1 LTPDLNSFVLY
12 VVISSYP
19 DTSQKRNMIPRRL
32 EPVQSSDWREV
43 MRSAVTSPRELL
55 RLLELPTDS
64 FALAGPETVEF
75 PMRVPRGF
83 IARMRKGDPGDPLLR
98 QVLPLAVEETSTL
111 GYCEDPLAERAA
123 ERVPGLLHKYHG
135 RVLLVVTGA
144 CAIHCRYCFRR
155 HFPYAASNPARD
167 QWRAALDYI
176 RADVSISEVIL
187 SGGDPLSLP
196 DERLADLIARLAEI
210 PHVRR
215 LRLHTRL
222 PVVIPERITEGL
234 LQALIRTR
242 LRAVMVLHVNHPQE
256 LDIATGLAVERL
268 RLAGIPLL
276 NQAVLLCGVNDS
288 AQSLVALSETIFA
301 YGILPYYLHL
311 LDPVAGTAHFTVPE
325 ERALE
330 LMREV
335 RRLLPG
341 YLVPRLVR
349 EVAGAPYKLP
359 LL

>member
-1 LTPDLNSFVLY
+1 
-12 VVISSYP
+12 
-19 DTSQKRNMIPRRL
+19 
-32 EPVQSSDWREV
+32 

-55 RLLELPTDS
+55 RLLELPEDR
-64 FALAGPETVEF
+64 FALAGLETAGF

-98 QVLPLAVEETSTL
+98 QVLPLAVEQTSTL

-167 QWRAALDYI
+167 QWRPALDYI
-176 RADVSISEVIL
+176 REDVSISEVIL

-196 DERLADLIARLAEI
+196 DERLADLITRVADI
-210 PHVRR
+210 SHVGR

-234 LQALIRTR
+234 LQALTKTR
-242 LRAVMVLHVNHPQE
+242 LRTVMVLHANHPQE
-256 LDIATGLAVERL
+256 LDAATGLALERL

-276 NQAVLLCGVNDS
+276 NQAVLLSGVNDS
-288 AQSLVALSETIFA
+288 AQTLAVLCETLFA
-301 YGILPYYLHL
+301 TAGILPYYLHL
-311 LDPVAGTAHFTVPE
+311 LDPVAGAAHFAVPE
-325 ERALE
+325 DKALE
-330 LMREV
+330 LMREL